1 MEKDHNAYR
10 RVYAKGYF
18 DGLKAAGAG
27 LNPGRQ
33 QSILRG
39 MPSVAQKV
47 FEFVPIQ
54 ESWTTKQIVAQVK
67 ATTKAQ
73 IDSRTAD
80 NCLARLRD
88 AGLVREV
95 TRGEF
100 RRVRLTT
107 SCASADTGDEEEPD
121 TRALVSE
128 APGKR
133 DSSASPIDL
142 LSGIANRLTATVE
155 SIREIAVEI
164 ETAALVIEERQ
175 AANGREADK
184 LRQLQ
189 ALLKTL

>member
-1 MEKDHNAYR
+1 
-10 RVYAKGYF
+10 
-18 DGLKAAGAG
+18 
-27 LNPGRQ
+27 
-33 QSILRG
+33 

-54 ESWTTKQIVAQVK
+54 ESWTTKQIVTQVK

-100 RRVRLTT
+100 RRVRLATCGVT
-107 SCASADTGDEEEPD
+107 ADMGDEAEPES
-121 TRALVSE
+121 RAPASE

-164 ETAALVIEERQ
+164 ETAALVIEEQ
-175 AANGREADK
+175 QSANGREADK

>member
-18 DGLKAAGAG
+18 DGLKAARAG
-27 LNPGRQ
+27 MNPGRQ

-80 NCLARLRD
+80 NCLARLKD

-100 RRVRLTT
+100 RRVRLATCGVEADAVDEAELET
-107 SCASADTGDEEEPD
+107 S
-121 TRALVSE
+121 ALVSE

-133 DSSASPIDL
+133 DSTASPIDL
-142 LSGIANRLTATVE
+142 LSGIANRLTVTVE
-155 SIREIAVEI
+155 SIREIAAEI
-164 ETAALVIEERQ
+164 ETAALVIEEQQ

>member
-1 MEKDHNAYR
+1 
-10 RVYAKGYF
+10 
-18 DGLKAAGAG
+18 
-27 LNPGRQ
+27 
-33 QSILRG
+33 

-54 ESWTTKQIVAQVK
+54 EAWTTKQIVAQVK

-73 IDSRTAD
+73 IDARTAD
-80 NCLARLRD
+80 NCLARLKD

-100 RRVRLTT
+100 RRVRLAT
-107 SCASADTGDEEEPD
+107 CGVAADTGDEAEPEA
-121 TRALVSE
+121 RAPASE
-128 APGKR
+128 APGMR

-142 LSGIANRLTATVE
+142 LSGIANRLAATVE

-164 ETAALVIEERQ
+164 ETAALVIEEQQ

-184 LRQLQ
+184 FRQLQ
-189 ALLKTL
+189 AWLKTL

>member
-27 LNPGRQ
+27 VNPGRQ

-54 ESWTTKQIVAQVK
+54 EAWTTKQIVAQVK

-73 IDSRTAD
+73 IDARTAD
-80 NCLARLRD
+80 NCLARLKD

-100 RRVRLTT
+100 RRVRLAT
-107 SCASADTGDEEEPD
+107 CGVAADTGDEAEPEA
-121 TRALVSE
+121 RAPASE
-128 APGKR
+128 APGMR

-142 LSGIANRLTATVE
+142 LSGIANRLAATVE

-164 ETAALVIEERQ
+164 ETAALVIEEQQ

-189 ALLKTL
+189 AWLKTL